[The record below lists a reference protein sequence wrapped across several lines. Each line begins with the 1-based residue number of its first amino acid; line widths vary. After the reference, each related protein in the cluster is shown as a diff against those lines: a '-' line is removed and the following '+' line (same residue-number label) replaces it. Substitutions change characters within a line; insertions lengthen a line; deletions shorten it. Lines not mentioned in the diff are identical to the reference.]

1 MRNSPLVQ
9 IYVPSR
15 PLHSSLDDRTFWI
28 STYNTKQHGHHVFC
42 FTAAQ
47 IWNSL
52 PFALLHSLSL
62 PALKTSLKTDLFKQ
76 LFWPVIAFLLHTD
89 WTLSLLLSITFCRTH
104 TELSLSLFCSLSQ
117 LWNSLPFALLH
128 SLSLPAFKLV
138 FQTYLHCCLSQPCVR
153 VCMCVCVCV
162 CVRACFKK
170 KLYCVHTIL
179 CAFMCAPLCQLWYT
193 YVLLEIN
200 LYPCLVRNK
209 SIPMSC
215 RNKSTPVS
223 S

>member
-162 CVRACFKK
+162 RACFKK
-170 KLYCVHTIL
+170 KIVL
-179 CAFMCAPLCQLWYT
+179 CAHNPLCV
-193 YVLLEIN
+193 YVCTSVPALIYL
-200 LYPCLVRNK
+200 CLVRNK
-209 SIPMSC
+209 SIPMSG
-215 RNKSTPVS
+215 
-223 S
+223 